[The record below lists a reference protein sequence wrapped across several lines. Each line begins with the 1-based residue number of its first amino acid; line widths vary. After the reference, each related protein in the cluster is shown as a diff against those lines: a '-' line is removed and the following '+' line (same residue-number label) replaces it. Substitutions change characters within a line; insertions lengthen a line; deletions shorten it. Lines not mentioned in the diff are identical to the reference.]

1 MSDAPAPDTQTDK
14 RPQARNAVII
24 AAIAIVLMTV
34 GLVLI
39 AVALAA
45 NAETAGPGVRVV
57 RDLLIIVMALEL
69 VVIGAAITVLLVQV
83 ARFINLV
90 NNELQPLVTSAS
102 DTINAI
108 RGTAIFISKNLTEP
122 IINIQGTLKGLARAA
137 KDVETIQKAA
147 GIFASA
153 AAASSPTGAHNTP
166 SAAPA
171 TAPAGDESAEQ
182 AEDTA
187 GAEPEAAGEARA
199 KDGDE
204 AQSDGDKVGEKD
216 SSGETDTQGG

>member
-122 IINIQGTLKGLARAA
+122 IINIQGTLKGLAKAA

-153 AAASSPTGAHNTP
+153 AAASSPTGAHSTP

-171 TAPAGDESAEQ
+171 EDESAEQ
-182 AEDTA
+182 AEETA
-187 GAEPEAAGEARA
+187 GAEPEAAGEAGA

-216 SSGETDTQGG
+216 SSEETNIQGG

>member
-24 AAIAIVLMTV
+24 AAVAIVLMTV

-108 RGTAIFISKNLTEP
+108 RGTAVFISKNLTEP
-122 IINIQGTLKGLARAA
+122 IINIQGTLKGLAKAA

-153 AAASSPTGAHNTP
+153 AAASSPTGAHSTP

-171 TAPAGDESAEQ
+171 EDESAEQ

-187 GAEPEAAGEARA
+187 GAEPEAAGEAGV

-216 SSGETDTQGG
+216 SSEETDTQGG

>member
-1 MSDAPAPDTQTDK
+1 
-14 RPQARNAVII
+14 
-24 AAIAIVLMTV
+24 MTV

-122 IINIQGTLKGLARAA
+122 IINIQGTLKGLAKAA

-153 AAASSPTGAHNTP
+153 AAASSPTGAHSTP

-171 TAPAGDESAEQ
+171 EDESAEQ
-182 AEDTA
+182 AEETA
-187 GAEPEAAGEARA
+187 GAEPEAAGEAGA

-216 SSGETDTQGG
+216 SSEETNIQGG